1 MITINGERKE
11 YDKSLSIR
19 EYLMKE
25 GYRIER
31 IAVEVNEEIVPKS
44 QYDTRHFNDEDK
56 IEVINFVGGG

>member
-1 MITINGERKE
+1 MITVNGERKD
-11 YDKSLSIR
+11 YDNALTIR
-19 EYLMKE
+19 EFLIKE

-44 QYDTRHFNDEDK
+44 QYDTRYFNDEDK